1 MDKKQGQNTL
11 NTGIGVG
18 GTSIL
23 AIFVVLC
30 LVTLASLSL
39 VSAQADYGLTKK
51 TAEAAQEYYAA
62 DAQAERQLAVLT
74 SAVEAGG
81 DIDAVA
87 GNGIEIKE
95 IKDKSAILS
104 YTIQIN
110 QHKNLYVEIEL
121 GLDAVGK
128 LNGEW
133 ARRCWETQLVE
144 SDDDGTETLNLL
156 Q

>member
-1 MDKKQGQNTL
+1 M
-11 NTGIGVG
+11 
-18 GTSIL
+18 
-23 AIFVVLC
+23 
-30 LVTLASLSL
+30 
-39 VSAQADYGLTKK
+39 
-51 TAEAAQEYYAA
+51 
-62 DAQAERQLAVLT
+62 T

>member
-1 MDKKQGQNTL
+1 M
-11 NTGIGVG
+11 
-18 GTSIL
+18 
-23 AIFVVLC
+23 
-30 LVTLASLSL
+30 
-39 VSAQADYGLTKK
+39 VSQKK

-62 DAQAERQLAVLT
+62 DAQAERQLAVLM
-74 SAVEAGG
+74 SAVEPGA
-81 DIDAVA
+81 DINTVT
-87 GNGIEIKE
+87 GNGFEIKE
-95 IKDKSAILS
+95 IKDKSAVLS

-133 ARRCWETQLVE
+133 ARRCWKTQLVE
-144 SDDDGTETLNLL
+144 SGDDGTETLNLL